1 MKITVQNFTPQ
12 VWLAFLRQR
21 KTGVGQKALQSTRRQ
36 NKSSGRHGML
46 TMRDLASRLS
56 ETEFGTDNNTQVAR
70 AGGHQVS
77 GGVDRTRY
85 SENK

>member
-1 MKITVQNFTPQ
+1 
-12 VWLAFLRQR
+12 
-21 KTGVGQKALQSTRRQ
+21 
-36 NKSSGRHGML
+36 ML

-77 GGVDRTRY
+77 GGVEGNDPKPIREMRERRSTRWDAIK
-85 SENK
+85 SSPAGANGTATSDMR